1 MSTAKVHVL
10 IACGGTGS
18 RAGGALPKQYQE
30 VAGQCVLTH
39 TLHAFAAV
47 PAVDRI
53 VCVIAPADTLFS
65 SLVAPFCLDKRLTPV
80 AIAGETRAQTV
91 VNGLRHLIEQ
101 GAAADDWVLVHDA
114 ARCLVTPELIRRLIA
129 QCQFDTVGGLL
140 AIPLADTLKQAVD
153 GKSAATCDRS
163 DKWLAQTPQM
173 FKLGALLSALSAAS
187 EAVTDEASAME
198 QAGHAPRLVLG
209 SAQNF
214 KITYPEDFALAELIL
229 SKRGTTL

>member
-10 IACGGTGS
+10 IACGGTGT

-114 ARCLVTPELIRRLIA
+114 ARCLITPAQIEVLIQA
-129 QCQFDTVGGLL
+129 CNHDEVGGLL
-140 AIPLADTLKQAVD
+140 ATPLADTLKQAQGD
-153 GKSAATCDRS
+153 RSATTLDRS

-173 FKLGALLSALSAAS
+173 FKLKPLLDALNAA
-187 EAVTDEASAME
+187 ANTVTDEASAME
-198 QAGHAPRLVLG
+198 QAGFAPRLVAG
-209 SAQNF
+209 STMNF

-229 SKRGTTL
+229 HNR